1 MRGIEPDGAPAPTE
15 PGDREL
21 GSVRLARGFRE
32 SDSRIE
38 VRIDLRVRHLGDD
51 FPHYLLAIAHLRGI
65 ALPRIQLGRDRE
77 VPGFGEAAAEI
88 LDVLVDAENLL
99 YDEHGWERSSLVR
112 HRTIGGDLAVLGRH
126 LDLAGIEPGG
136 VGGNHGL
143 RRNRLDRER
152 EAGGER
158 GHHKAA
164 PRPAAPRHQAL
175 QFEFCEFHGILPMRL
190 FLRAAG

>member
-1 MRGIEPDGAPAPTE
+1 
-15 PGDREL
+15 
-21 GSVRLARGFRE
+21 
-32 SDSRIE
+32 
-38 VRIDLRVRHLGDD
+38 LRVRHLGDD

-126 LDLAGIEPGG
+126 LDLARRQPVCIGG
-136 VGGNHGL
+136 DDRL
-143 RRNRLDRER
+143 RRDRLHRQR
-152 EAGGER
+152 KAGRQR

-164 PRPAAPRHQAL
+164 PRPAALRH
-175 QFEFCEFHGILPMRL
+175 
-190 FLRAAG
+190 